1 LKLTKQYIY
10 RRLIIFTCIVKEYE
24 TRRDKYLVGNQTFN
38 QKYEEYRAGNT
49 TEEDD
54 LNAVPMKK
62 SEFDDL
68 REELDVFRIKFN
80 QSMPMFFGRG
90 VKSRE
95 TSASISHLRS
105 SIP

>member
-1 LKLTKQYIY
+1 M
-10 RRLIIFTCIVKEYE
+10 KEYE

-38 QKYEEYRAGNT
+38 QKYQEYTAAKT

-80 QSMPMFFGRG
+80 QSKPMPFSL
-90 VKSRE
+90 VNS
-95 TSASISHLRS
+95 
-105 SIP
+105 